1 MNIHSS
7 RTSPLQK
14 NNFRRIREPFVDYE
28 MPLDNN
34 LSGNQMEFIGYKQT
48 FDANQYLNSSR
59 KSPLQKNNSRRIRE
73 PFVDNEMPLA
83 YNLSG
88 NQREFIAY
96 EQTSDANQDLNSS
109 ILDLNQLS
117 LALNEIRDKVEYL
130 SSNMKKVKNK

>member
-7 RTSPLQK
+7 RT
-14 NNFRRIREPFVDYE
+14 
-28 MPLDNN
+28 
-34 LSGNQMEFIGYKQT
+34 
-48 FDANQYLNSSR
+48 
-59 KSPLQKNNSRRIRE
+59 SPLQKNNSRRIRE
-73 PFVDNEMPLA
+73 PFVENEMPSD

-88 NQREFIAY
+88 NQREFIGY
-96 EQTSDANQDLNSS
+96 KQTSDANQDLNSS